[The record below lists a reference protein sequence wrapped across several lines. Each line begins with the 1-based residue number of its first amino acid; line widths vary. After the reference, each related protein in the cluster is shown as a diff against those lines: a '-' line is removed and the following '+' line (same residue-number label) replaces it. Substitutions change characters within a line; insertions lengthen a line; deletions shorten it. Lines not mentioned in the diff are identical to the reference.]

1 MGEFTKGLHQVGEGV
16 YAYLQ
21 PDGSWGWSNAGLV
34 AASASGGD
42 GSLLVD
48 TLFDL
53 KLTGEM
59 LDTMRRSVPAAERIG
74 TVVNTHAN
82 GDHCYGNQ
90 LVAGA
95 EIVASRACAEEMP
108 HTPPS
113 VLANMLAAAPSM
125 GPVGEYVARIFGPF
139 DFAPIELTLPTRT
152 FDGELTL
159 LLGDREVRLIE
170 VGPAH
175 TLGDVIVH
183 LPGERVVF
191 TGDILFIKGHPI
203 MWAGPVGNWI
213 RALDRI
219 LELDPAVIVPGHG
232 PLTDA
237 DGVREVKSYFE
248 YLRDEARRRF
258 DAGMTPLEAARDV
271 RLDRY
276 ADWGDG
282 ERVVANITTLY
293 REFSGAMEPANVV
306 TIFSEMAELAGAAR
320 H

>member
-1 MGEFTKGLHQVGEGV
+1 MTEFTKGLHQVGDGV

-34 AASASGGD
+34 TGGD
-42 GSLLVD
+42 GAGDGALLVD

-59 LDTMRRSVPAAERIG
+59 LDTMRRSVPAAGGIG

-82 GDHCYGNQ
+82 GDHCYGNE
-90 LVAGA
+90 LVTGA
-95 EIVASRACAEEMP
+95 DIVASKACAEEMP

-113 VLANMLAAAPSM
+113 MLARMIEAAPSM
-125 GPVGEYVARIFGPF
+125 GETGAYFARIFGPF
-139 DFAPIELTLPTRT
+139 DFAPIQLTLPTRT
-152 FDGELTL
+152 FEGELSL
-159 LLGDREVRLIE
+159 AVGDREVRLIE

-183 LPGERVVF
+183 VPAEGVVF

-219 LELDPAVIVPGHG
+219 LELDAPVIVPGHG
-232 PLTDA
+232 PVTDA
-237 DGVREVKSYFE
+237 AGVREVRSYFE
-248 YLRDEARRRF
+248 YLRDEAKARF
-258 DAGMTPLEAARDV
+258 DKGMTPLEAARDV
-271 RLDRY
+271 RLDAY
-276 ADWGDG
+276 ADWGDA
-282 ERVVANITTLY
+282 ERVVANIATMY
-293 REFSGAMEPANVV
+293 REF
-306 TIFSEMAELAGAAR
+306 AGAVEPGNAVSVFGDMAALAAG
-320 H
+320 